1 MSHWPFI
8 LISYALTVVAV
19 VGLAIWSY
27 VAMRGAERAADA
39 LRRDR

>member
-8 LISYALTVVAV
+8 LISYALTMTAV
-19 VGLAIWSY
+19 LGLTIWSY
-27 VAMRGAERAADA
+27 TAMRDAEREADA